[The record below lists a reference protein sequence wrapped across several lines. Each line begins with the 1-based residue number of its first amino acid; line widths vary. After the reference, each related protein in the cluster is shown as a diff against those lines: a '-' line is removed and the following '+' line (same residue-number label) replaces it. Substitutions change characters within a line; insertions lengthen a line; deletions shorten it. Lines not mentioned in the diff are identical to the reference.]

1 MRSLKSHRFCAL
13 FLQKSGLCLP
23 ISIDVV
29 VVLLLLLLLLLL
41 CVLTALG
48 FRAVVESEENSR
60 CCIHLPPN
68 CLEML

>member
-13 FLQKSGLCLP
+13 FPQRSRLCLP
-23 ISIDVV
+23 ISSDVV
-29 VVLLLLLLLLLL
+29 AVVLLLLLRI
-41 CVLTALG
+41 LTALG

>member
-1 MRSLKSHRFCAL
+1 MRSLKSHWFCAL
-13 FLQKSGLCLP
+13 FLQKSRLCLP
-23 ISIDVV
+23 ISSDAVAV
-29 VVLLLLLLLLLL
+29 VVLLLLSL